1 VSVVTG
7 ELTRIFEPIRI
18 GNKTARNRIASTP
31 HTTGFGEN
39 GYPTERYARYH
50 AEKAKGGAGLVMT
63 FGSCSV
69 HPSTPSNGEIAA
81 WDDGVVP
88 HLTRMAEMVHEHG
101 ALLISQIAHRGRRTL
116 SDATERPLLAPSD
129 LLDPDPVHREIPH
142 EIEVEQIDELI
153 AAFAAA
159 AVRFRE
165 GGFDG
170 VEVNSIGGQLIE
182 QFWSPQMNV
191 RRDEWGGSLENRMR
205 FGVRVVQA
213 VRAAVGQDFIVG
225 FRMTADEGLVGGL
238 TPEELREIARGMDG
252 LGLLNYISLTGGFG
266 TTLTTT
272 AVATPSMDFPHMTF
286 LRQGRALRD
295 VINAPVLYAG
305 RVMTPAEAEAIVRRG
320 DADIVAMTRAM
331 IADPHLVNKAR
342 QGRLDDIRLCV
353 GANEGCIGRRYLGL
367 PIFCVHNPAIGREA
381 ELMEIESAAE
391 PKRVV
396 VVGGGPAGLEAARVA
411 AIRGHEVTLYEREP
425 AVGGQILT
433 LIRAPHRREYRGV
446 VDWLEGQ
453 VRKLP
458 VDLRLGHSV
467 TANEILALKPD
478 AVVVAAGARPRRPDI
493 PGADA
498 AHVVPVDDVLNGR
511 HRPGKKVVLLD
522 EDGHLRGVS
531 TADFLSAQGVEVIVV
546 TRLWSVGEDIDP
558 TLKPIYYERLL
569 RQGVVMMPHSEAIA
583 IGDDWV
589 RVRNVYSGVEQTIDG
604 VDTVVTAYG
613 GKANDGVYRDL
624 KGMIPGLHLVGDAAA
639 PRRLAIAMLEATRA
653 ARAM

>member
-1 VSVVTG
+1 MAV
-7 ELTRIFEPIRI
+7 ELSRIFEPIQI
-18 GNKTARNRIASTP
+18 GQKQARNRIASTP

-88 HLTRMAEMVHEHG
+88 HLARMADMVHEHG
-101 ALLISQIAHRGRRTL
+101 ALLISQIAHRGRRTV
-116 SDATERPLLAPSD
+116 SDSTELPLLAPSD

-142 EIEVEQIDELI
+142 EIEPEQIDEVI
-153 AAFAAA
+153 AGFAAA

-182 QFWSPQMNV
+182 QFWSPRMNT

-213 VRAAVGQDFIVG
+213 VRAAVGSEYIVG
-225 FRMTADEGLVGGL
+225 FRMTADEGLLDGL
-238 TPEELREIARGMDG
+238 DTDELRTIARHMDE
-252 LGLLNYISLTGGFG
+252 LGLLTYISLSGGFG

-272 AVATPSMDFPHMTF
+272 AVATPSMDFPHLTF
-286 LRQGRALRD
+286 LRQARTLRE
-295 VINAPVLYAG
+295 VITVPVLYAG
-305 RVMTPAEAEAIVRRG
+305 RVMTPTEAEAILRRG

-342 QGRLDDIRLCV
+342 QGRLGDIRLCV

-367 PIFCVHNPAIGREA
+367 PIFCVHNPAVGREA
-381 ELMEIESAAE
+381 ELMEIEPAAK
-391 PKRVV
+391 PQRVV

-411 AIRGHEVTLYEREP
+411 ATRGHDVTLFERED
-425 AVGGQILT
+425 VLGGQLLT
-433 LIRAPHRREYRGV
+433 LMRAPHRKEYWGV

-453 VRKLP
+453 VAKLP
-458 VDLRLGHSV
+458 VDLRLGTV
-467 TANEILALKPD
+467 ATANDVLALSPD
-478 AVVVAAGARPRRPDI
+478 AVVVATGARPRQPEI
-493 PGADA
+493 AGADRP
-498 AHVVPVDDVLNGR
+498 HVVPVDDVLTGR
-511 HRPGKKVVLLD
+511 YLPQGRVVLLD
-522 EDGHLRGVS
+522 EDGHLRGAS
-531 TADFLSAQGVEVIVV
+531 TADWLSSRGIEVIMV

-558 TLKPIYYERLL
+558 TLKPVYYERLF
-569 RQGVVMMPHSEAIA
+569 RQGVVMLPHREASA
-583 IGDDWV
+583 IGEDWV
-589 RVRNVYSGVEQTIDG
+589 RLRNVYSGAEQVLDG

-613 GKANDGVYRDL
+613 GKANDEVYREL
-624 KGMIPGLHLVGDAAA
+624 KGKVSHLRLVGDAAA

-653 ARAM
+653 ARAI